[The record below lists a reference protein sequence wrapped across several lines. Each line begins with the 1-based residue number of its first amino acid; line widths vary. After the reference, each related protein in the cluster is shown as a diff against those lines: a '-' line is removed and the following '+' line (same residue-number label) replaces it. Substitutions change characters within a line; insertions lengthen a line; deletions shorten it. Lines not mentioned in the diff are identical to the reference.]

1 MLTIADLK
9 EGLAETAGI
18 TKKKARQCVNLIL
31 ASIEHAIVKEDG
43 VMIQGLF
50 SAKVVATKARKG
62 VNPSNGEKIDIPA
75 GYRIAVKVSPA
86 LKKKVKA

>member
-9 EGLAETAGI
+9 EGLAETAGM
-18 TKKKARQCVNLIL
+18 TKKKAGECVDLIL
-31 ASIEHAIVKEDG
+31 GSIEHAIVKEDG

-50 SAKVVATKARKG
+50 SAQVMATKARKG

-75 GYRIAVKVSPA
+75 GKRVAVKVSSA